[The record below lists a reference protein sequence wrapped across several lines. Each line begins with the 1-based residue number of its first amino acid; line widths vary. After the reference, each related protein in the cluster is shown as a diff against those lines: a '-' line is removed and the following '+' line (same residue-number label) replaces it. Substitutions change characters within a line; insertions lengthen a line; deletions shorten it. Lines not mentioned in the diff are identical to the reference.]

1 MIVTGSRTVKLENVS
16 IEDGLYLRQTLFD
29 KARRIVV
36 KVGSAV
42 LTDQNGI
49 AEDVVQN
56 IAREI
61 SFLHRSGREV
71 ILVSSGAVA
80 AGIKKISYN
89 RNSSLGIKEK
99 QALAAIG
106 QSSLMQTYERCF
118 SSFDHT
124 IAQVLLTHS
133 DLARRNRYLNVRNTL
148 LTLFKFHVIPVI
160 NENDTVSVQELRFG
174 DNDTLG
180 AYICNLIEADMFICL
195 TDVNGLYNKD
205 PEIHHDA
212 EPIYTV
218 PEITSE
224 IDDLV
229 HNSKSSLG
237 TGGMKSKLKAARI
250 VSAGGGCSFI
260 GPGKEKEI
268 LQKLFSGQMVGTFFL
283 PCKERIQSRKRWI
296 ATVLKPQGTLVLD
309 AGACAALCN
318 GGKSLLPSGIKEVH
332 GGFGVGDAVHCC
344 DENGTVI
351 AVGLVNYDSEDTI
364 KIMGKHTSTIEKLL
378 GYKDND
384 EVMHRDNLVILEHH

>member
-1 MIVTGSRTVKLENVS
+1 MIKNVS

-42 LTDQNGI
+42 LTDENGI
-49 AEDVVQN
+49 AEEVVQN
-56 IAREI
+56 IVREI
-61 SFLHRSGREV
+61 CFLQRSGREV

-80 AGIKKISYN
+80 AGIKKISYS
-89 RNSSLGIKEK
+89 RNSTLGTKEK

-106 QSSLMQTYERCF
+106 QSLLMQTYERCF
-118 SSFDHT
+118 SSFDLN

-133 DLARRNRYLNVRNTL
+133 DLALRDRYLNVRNTL
-148 LTLFKFHVIPVI
+148 LTLFKFNVIPII

-195 TDVNGLYNKD
+195 TDVIGLYNKD
-205 PEIHHDA
+205 PENHADA

-218 PEITSE
+218 TEITPE
-224 IDDLV
+224 VDALV
-229 HNSKSSLG
+229 HTVKSSLG
-237 TGGMKSKLKAARI
+237 SGGMKSKLRAAKI
-250 VSAGGGCSFI
+250 VSSGGGSSFI
-260 GPGKEKEI
+260 GPGREKGI

-283 PCKERIQSRKRWI
+283 PCKERVQSRKRWI
-296 ATVLKPQGTLVLD
+296 ATVLKPKGSLVID
-309 AGACAALCN
+309 AGACAALCE
-318 GGKSLLPSGIKEVH
+318 GGKSLLPSGIKKVE
-332 GGFGVGDAVHCC
+332 GSFGVGDAVHCC
-344 DENGTVI
+344 SENGVAI
-351 AVGLVNYDSEDTI
+351 AVGLVNYSSEDTNKI
-364 KIMGKHTSTIEKLL
+364 KGKHTSSIETIL

-384 EVMHRDNLVILEHH
+384 EIVHRDNLVILEHA